1 MHGSPSA
8 SASYH
13 NRLTHFLVLL
23 FLLMPD
29 LGQWMGVVPTEEG
42 IALGESGLCVYTSTK
57 P

>member
-1 MHGSPSA
+1 MHGSLSA

-13 NRLTHFLVLL
+13 DRLTHLLVLL

-29 LGQWMGVVPTEEG
+29 LGQWMGVATIEEG
-42 IALGESGLCVYTSTK
+42 TALGDSGLCVYTSTK